1 MKTPW
6 VLVTGATGFI
16 GGALVKKLVARGE
29 HVKAF
34 VRAGANLKG
43 LEGLPADRFQLAVG
57 DVTVEHTVFRA
68 LASCNQLFH
77 VAGAFAYGARHG
89 ERMVHEAELGVRAA
103 LGAARRRGIENIV
116 VTSSAAALGTTRDP
130 EEPMDET
137 HRYNLANPDPYI
149 RAKFRAAEVVQELV
163 ESGLP
168 IVTVLPSAVFG
179 PGDVKPTPNGASLV
193 NYLTLPPSLPVWV
206 SEGGISVVDVDDVVN
221 GHIRAMEVGEVGARY
236 ILGGENVTYS
246 QFFETLADITGLA
259 EPSEPKGR
267 LSIWLLAALFE
278 FGARSSGKAPILTRK
293 LVRDY
298 AHSYVWVSS
307 KKAENE
313 LDYKHRPARET
324 LGRAVRWLL
333 ESGLVPKAA
342 AERVRLELRPV

>member
-6 VLVTGATGFI
+6 VLVTGASGFI
-16 GGALVKKLVARGE
+16 GGALVRKLVARGE

-43 LEGLPADRFQLAVG
+43 LEGLPTDRFQLAVG
-57 DVTVEHTVFRA
+57 DVTVEHTVYRA

-77 VAGAFAYGARHG
+77 VAAEFAYGTRHG
-89 ERMVHEAELGVRAA
+89 ERMVHEAELGARAV

-116 VTSSAAALGTTRDP
+116 VTSSTSVLGTTKEP
-130 EEPMDET
+130 EPMDES
-137 HRYNLANPDPYI
+137 HHYNLANPEAYM

-163 ESGLP
+163 EAGMP
-168 IVTVLPSAVFG
+168 IVSVLPSAVFG

-193 NYLTLPPSLPVWV
+193 NYLTLPTWLPLWV

-221 GHIRAMEVGEVGARY
+221 GHIRAMEVGEVGGRY
-236 ILGGENVTYS
+236 ILGGDNLTYS

-259 EPSEPKGR
+259 EPSEPKGP

-307 KKAENE
+307 KKAETD
-313 LDYKHRPARET
+313 LDYQHRPARET

-333 ESGLVPKAA
+333 ESGLVPVAA

>member
-6 VLVTGATGFI
+6 VLVTGASGFI

-34 VRAGANLKG
+34 VRAGANLEG

-77 VAGAFAYGARHG
+77 VAGAFAYGTRHG
-89 ERMVHEAELGVRAA
+89 ERMVHEAELGARAV

-116 VTSSAAALGTTRDP
+116 VTSSASVLGTTKEP
-130 EEPMDET
+130 EPMDET
-137 HRYNLANPDPYI
+137 HRYNLANPEAYV

-163 ESGLP
+163 EAGMP
-168 IVTVLPSAVFG
+168 IVSVLPSAVFG

-193 NYLTLPPSLPVWV
+193 NYVTLPPSLPVWV
-206 SEGGISVVDVDDVVN
+206 SEGGISIVDVDDVVN

-236 ILGGENVTYS
+236 ILGGENMTYS

-267 LSIWLLAALFE
+267 LMIWLLAALFE
-278 FGARSSGKAPILTRK
+278 LGARSSGKTPILTRK

-307 KKAENE
+307 KKAETE

-324 LGRAVRWLL
+324 LGRAVRWLI
-333 ESGLVPKAA
+333 ESGHVPQAA